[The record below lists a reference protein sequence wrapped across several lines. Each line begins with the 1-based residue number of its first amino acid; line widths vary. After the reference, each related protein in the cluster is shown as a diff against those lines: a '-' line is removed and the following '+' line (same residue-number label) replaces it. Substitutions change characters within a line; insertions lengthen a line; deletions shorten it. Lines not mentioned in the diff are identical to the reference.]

1 MSPILKNSLAVI
13 TGIVVGSVVNMGI
26 ITISESIIPPPEGA
40 DLKTLEGMKA
50 SIHLLGPKHFIFP
63 FLAHAGGTFVGAWLA
78 ALIAATYKMR
88 FAMAIGFVFLI
99 GGIMASIMIPA
110 PTWFKVFDIVLAYIP
125 IAWLAGRFVSAK
137 SN

>member
-1 MSPILKNSLAVI
+1 MSPILKNILAVI
-13 TGIVVGSVVNMGI
+13 AGVVVGSVVNMGI

-50 SIHLLGPKHFIFP
+50 SMHLFGPKNFIFP
-63 FLAHAGGTFVGAWLA
+63 FLAHAVGTFVGAWLA
-78 ALIAATYKMR
+78 ALIAAGYKMR
-88 FAMAIGFVFLI
+88 FAIAIGFVFLI

-125 IAWLAGRFVSAK
+125 MAWLAGRCATTK

>member
-88 FAMAIGFVFLI
+88 FAMAIGIVFLI

>member
-1 MSPILKNSLAVI
+1 MSPTLKNILAVI

-50 SIHLLGPKHFIFP
+50 SMHLLGPKNFIFP

-78 ALIAATYKMR
+78 ALIAASYKMR

-110 PTWFKVFDIVLAYIP
+110 PTWFKVFDLVLAYIP
-125 IAWLAGRFVSAK
+125 VAWLAGRFVSAK

>member
-110 PTWFKVFDIVLAYIP
+110 PTWFKVFDIVFAYIP